1 MISET
6 VRCRKNAIVPKHPD
20 HRTGPIV
27 QWSPGLLSAAVTQ
40 SAAEEP
46 DHDRADGRNQPQ
58 KNAATP
64 REAPW
69 RWLLIGHFL
78 LRHARRCYGHVRILA
93 LSRADA
99 WQDELGHLYSRR
111 MASQRPGIL
120 FRVKIL
126 NRSRRG
132 PELRAE
138 E

>member
-40 SAAEEP
+40 SEAEEP
-46 DHDRADGRNQPQ
+46 DDNRADGRNQPQ
-58 KNAATP
+58 ENAATP

-69 RWLLIGHFL
+69 DWLSIERFL

-93 LSRADA
+93 LSGGRLA
-99 WQDELGHLYSRR
+99 GGT
-111 MASQRPGIL
+111 RPSLFSVHGIT
-120 FRVKIL
+120 K
-126 NRSRRG
+126 
-132 PELRAE
+132 
-138 E
+138 

>member
-6 VRCRKNAIVPKHPD
+6 VRCRKNTIVPEHPD

-27 QWSPGLLSAAVTQ
+27 QWCAGLLSAAVTQ
-40 SAAEEP
+40 GAAEEP
-46 DHDRADGRNQPQ
+46 DDNRADRRNQPQ
-58 KNAATP
+58 ENAATP

-69 RWLLIGHFL
+69 HWLSIERFL

-99 WQDELGHLYSRR
+99 RQDELSHLYSRR
-111 MASQRPGIL
+111 MASHRPGIL

-126 NRSRRG
+126 TVIGADLN
-132 PELRAE
+132 
-138 E
+138 